1 MASTTTLKLPGEL
14 KARIVAAAKA
24 SGKSPH
30 AFMIEALN
38 NHLRLA
44 EMRQSFINNAIVSA
58 AEVDANG
65 MVYTMEDVQAYL
77 LARTAGKAAK
87 RPKPVALSDDC
98 SH

>member
-30 AFMIEALN
+30 AFTIEVLN
-38 NHLRLA
+38 NHVHFA
-44 EMRQSFINNAIVSA
+44 EARQSFISDAVASA

-65 MVYTMEDVQAYL
+65 MVYTMKDVQAYI
-77 LARTAGKAAK
+77 LALAAGKAAK
-87 RPKPVALSDDC
+87 RPEPVALSDDC
-98 SH
+98 SP